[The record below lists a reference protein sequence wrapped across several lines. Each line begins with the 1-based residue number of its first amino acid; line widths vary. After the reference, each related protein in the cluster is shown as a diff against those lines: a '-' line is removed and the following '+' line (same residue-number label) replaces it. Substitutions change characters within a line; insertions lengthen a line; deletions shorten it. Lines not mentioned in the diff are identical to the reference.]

1 MSKQRLFDAVDA
13 RADDLRATARAIWE
27 TPELGLREEASAA
40 RLRDLL
46 ADRGFEVTSGV
57 GGMPTA
63 FVAEYGAGDP
73 RIGLLGEY
81 DALPGLSQ
89 RVAAEPD
96 PVEPDAPGHGC
107 GHNLFGTA
115 AAGAALAVAAAVD
128 AGDVDGTV
136 RFYGC
141 PAEETLVGKVY
152 MARAGVFDDLD
163 AALTWHPSDF
173 TRVKRGSA
181 LAMDSLRFAFEGEA
195 AHAASAPEAGRSAL
209 DAVQLLDTG
218 VEYLR
223 EHVPDGVRVHYALTA
238 GGDAPNVVPAAAE
251 GWYYVRAPDRA
262 QVERVTEWLR
272 DVAAGAARMTRTRV
286 RERFVTGCYDILS
299 NQALGDVLQRNLDAA
314 GAVPFDEADRAF
326 AADLQATL
334 DPDRVE
340 SALAS
345 LPPAD
350 RERAAGRALHPE
362 PVAPTDVERVASS
375 SGDNGDVSYLA
386 PMAQFYAATWPVG
399 TPAHSWQ
406 AVAASGDLALAAVPY
421 VARVLAG
428 ATYDLMADPALV
440 RAAREE
446 FESATAGRP
455 YECPLPPD
463 AEPPFDLVA

>member
-1 MSKQRLFDAVDA
+1 MSKRRVLDAVDA
-13 RADDLRATARAIWE
+13 RADDLRATARAVWE

-46 ADRGFEVTSGV
+46 AGEGFDVTGGV

-63 FVAEYGAGDP
+63 FVAEYGSGEP
-73 RIGLLGEY
+73 RVGLLGEY

-89 RVAAEPD
+89 STSAERD
-96 PVEPDAPGHGC
+96 PIEPDAPGHGC
-107 GHNLFGTA
+107 GHNLFGAA

-181 LAMDSLRFAFEGEA
+181 LAMDSVRFAFEGEA
-195 AHAASAPEAGRSAL
+195 AHAAAAPEAGRSAL

-223 EHVPDGVRVHYALTA
+223 EHVPDEVRVHYALTE
-238 GGDAPNVVPAAAE
+238 GGAAPNVVPAAAE

-262 QVERVTEWLR
+262 QVERVTDRLR

-299 NQALGDVLQRNLDAA
+299 NQTLGDVLQRNLDAA
-314 GAVPFDEADRAF
+314 GAIPYDEADRAL
-326 AADLQATL
+326 AADLRATL
-334 DPDRVE
+334 DDGRVE

-350 RERAAGRALHPE
+350 RERAAGRPLCPA

-375 SGDNGDVSYLA
+375 SGDNGDVSYIA

-406 AVAASGDLALAAVPY
+406 AVAASGDLGLAAVPY

-428 ATYDLMADPALV
+428 ATYDLMADAGLV
-440 RAAREE
+440 RAVRAE
-446 FESATAGRP
+446 FESATADRP
-455 YECPLPPD
+455 YESPLPPD
-463 AEPPFDLVA
+463 AEPPFDPVA